1 MNRSID
7 VRTEMH
13 KIVSSKPVHAAAGA
27 GVLASRALR
36 ELPARLAKWRG
47 EAEVASL
54 PARASGYVTS
64 ARARA
69 AKGYDKLA
77 DRGKRALDGRS
88 VLPGKNG
95 RAGKGTSR

>member
-1 MNRSID
+1 
-7 VRTEMH
+7 MH

-27 GVLASRALR
+27 GVLASQTLR

-47 EAEVASL
+47 EAGVASL
-54 PARASGYVTS
+54 PARASGYVMS

-69 AKGYDKLA
+69 AEGYGWLA

-88 VLPGKNG
+88 TFSGRNG
-95 RAGKGTSR
+95 RAGKRTGR